1 MSATTARTT
10 DQAPTLAQ
18 AFSEFYSLSERLSTA
33 SGRLEAQFTE
43 LTRELARARAARQS
57 ESRQTKQLTDRLSAV
72 LEAMPAAV
80 VLVDGRDRIDRFNV
94 VAENLFE
101 GLRWGRRWGEVLQE
115 NLSSRSGPGDWLLR
129 SRQRLNV
136 SLKPLADGGQIL
148 VMIDITEQ
156 RELEERLQRQSR
168 LGDMGEMAAQLA
180 HQIRTPLAT
189 ALLYGGQ
196 LGRSDLSAAQR
207 SQFTDKLVDGLKHT
221 EKLVS
226 DMLAFSRGGN
236 FIVNPV
242 SLRSLLQQAIDML
255 VPRLQAQEVEL
266 ALTIDELQPD
276 QMLGNRD
283 ALVGVICN
291 LLDNALNHSDRGAR
305 IAVSLL
311 LSPADA
317 RVVVEDD
324 GPGIPRDVRERIFDP
339 FFTTRERGTGLGLS
353 VVQSVVFAHGGSVN
367 TCTSRFGGACFEVHL
382 PLSSAEEAAQDP
394 QGESV

>member
-43 LTRELARARAARQS
+43 LTRELARSRAARQS

-80 VLVDGRDRIDRFNV
+80 VLVDGRDRIDRFNS
-94 VAENLFE
+94 VAEELFE

-115 NLSSRSGPGDWLLR
+115 NLLSRSGPGDWLLR
-129 SRQRLNV
+129 GQQRVNV

-148 VMIDITEQ
+148 VMIDTTEQ

-196 LGRSDLSAAQR
+196 LGRSNLSAAQR
-207 SQFTDKLVDGLKHT
+207 SQFTDKLVEGLKHT

-255 VPRLQAQEVEL
+255 APRLQSQGVEL

-276 QMLGNRD
+276 RMLGNRD

-291 LLDNALNHSDRGAR
+291 LLDNALNHCDRGAR

-367 TCTSRFGGACFEVHL
+367 TCTSQFGGACFEVHL
-382 PLSSAEEAAQDP
+382 PLSTAEEAAQGP

>member
-1 MSATTARTT
+1 MSASNASTT
-10 DQAPTLAQ
+10 DQAPSLAQ
-18 AFSEFYSLSERLSTA
+18 AFTEFYSLSERLSTA

-43 LTRELARARAARQS
+43 LTRELARARSARQS

-80 VLVDGRDRIDRFNV
+80 VLVDGRDRIDRFNA
-94 VAENLFE
+94 VAEELFE
-101 GLRWGRRWGEVLQE
+101 GLRWGRRWCEVLQE
-115 NLSSRSGPGDWLLR
+115 NLLSHSGPGDWLLR
-129 SRQRLNV
+129 SQQRVNV

-148 VMIDITEQ
+148 VMIDTTEQ

-196 LGRSDLSAAQR
+196 LGRADLSEAQR
-207 SQFTDKLVDGLKHT
+207 SQFTAKLVEGLKHT

-236 FIVNPV
+236 FIANPV
-242 SLRSLLQQAIDML
+242 SLRTLVQQALDML
-255 VPRLQAQEVEL
+255 APRLQAQEVEL
-266 ALTIDELQPD
+266 AVTIDEVQPD
-276 QMLGNRD
+276 RVLGNRD
-283 ALVGVICN
+283 ALVGVVCN
-291 LLDNALNHSDRGAR
+291 LLENALNHSQQNGR
-305 IAVSLL
+305 IGVSLL
-311 LSPADA
+311 LSPAQA

-324 GPGIPRDVRERIFDP
+324 GPGIPSDVRERIFDP

-353 VVQSVVFAHGGSVN
+353 VVQSVVFAHGGSVS

-382 PLSSAEEAAQDP
+382 PLSTAEEAEQDNK
-394 QGESV
+394 GESV